1 MNKGINQYSYTD
13 YANGNGKKVELS
25 FQVLASGTRFNRA
38 FAVSQGKYESSSAF
52 RSRGVACSNDF
63 SGFKSG
69 ASVVGVMNVTANNSA
84 RRWGSPRGE
93 FFLSRNYSERVLG
106 NKIFGAKPSHVDGL
120 EWVMNFNSG
129 VAVNNF
135 GLNHDNPNNG
145 TNSNGIYNCD
155 DSSMDVANRDVRNS
169 SEKTNEGDYSQIDPI
184 TAGPVN
190 VRVSHDGQTI
200 AESNKV
206 SSFSATK
213 EGN

>member
-1 MNKGINQYSYTD
+1 MH
-13 YANGNGKKVELS
+13 
-25 FQVLASGTRFNRA
+25 
-38 FAVSQGKYESSSAF
+38 
-52 RSRGVACSNDF
+52 
-63 SGFKSG
+63 
-69 ASVVGVMNVTANNSA
+69 VTANDSA
-84 RRWGSPRGE
+84 GRWGSPRGE

-120 EWVMNFNSG
+120 EWVMNFNSE

-135 GLNHDNPNNG
+135 GLNHYHPDNG
-145 TNSNGIYNCD
+145 TNRNGIYSCD